1 MKPIIIQISGKK
13 RSGKDTFAKF
23 LTQAYQDQGLTV
35 DIFSYAEPLKQIAA
49 DIMGISLD
57 QLETFKNDPDSYKLK
72 TMHDDT
78 LVSITNYRLL
88 LQLLGSEAMKKWF
101 GPTVWA
107 DLLNHRIQQSTADV
121 IIIPDWRFKSETI
134 PNSLK
139 LRMQTHIESTD
150 AHISEIDLDN
160 YDGFDAY
167 IDNIDYKL
175 TQDAVNQLISELRTA
190 NVNPQTN

>member
-1 MKPIIIQISGKK
+1 MTTSNTIIIQISGKK
-13 RSGKDTFAKF
+13 RSGKDTLAQF
-23 LTQAYQDQGLTV
+23 LQNAYQAQRKSV
-35 DIFSYAEPLKQIAA
+35 DVFSYAEPLKDIAA
-49 DIMGISLD
+49 TILD
-57 QLETFKNDPDSYKLK
+57 VSQEQLDLFKNEPELYKLI
-72 TMHDDT
+72 TTHDSNFVT
-78 LVSITNYRLL
+78 VTNYRSV

-101 GPTVWA
+101 GPTVWV
-107 DLLNHRIQQSTADV
+107 DLLDRRVKQSTADV
-121 IIIPDWRFKSETI
+121 IIIPDWRFKSEII

-150 AHISEIDLDN
+150 THISEIDLDN

-190 NVNPQTN
+190 KC